1 MNRRLPL
8 LFALLTLPL
17 LVGSLIFANQ
27 LYAGTADICLLPSV
41 CTYVSIQDA
50 VSNGP
55 ENTPLTIAAGIYT
68 ENISISRSVILVGA
82 GAGQTIIDGDA
93 ADSVVMVSGAVNVSI
108 SGVTIRNGDAT
119 GVDGGGLLNE
129 TATVTLSDSVIENN
143 IAPNGAGITN
153 DGTMILDNVTVRNN
167 TADEF
172 VGNISICSDCAGG
185 GILNLSVMT
194 ITNSIVHGNTADFG
208 GGIDNAATADLTA
221 TNITV
226 YDNTATNASSQGGG
240 IENLG
245 DMSVASSEIHTN
257 TARNGAG
264 IYNEGEL
271 SVSGSD
277 IHDNTAEGR
286 GGGLHNSFHLTINTS
301 SIYDNQAGSGGGGGI
316 STESGTVVLDRS
328 AVYGNVATGSGGGIV
343 NNVEPVTG
351 ANSFTITNST
361 ISGNNTAGQGGGL
374 RSAGSAV
381 TSLNNVTFNGNT
393 STVVNGQSISILA
406 GTVTAQNTIIAISG
420 SGTNCTGTITSQGR
434 NIVSD
439 NTCHLTGTGDL
450 TNTNPRLGLLQNNG
464 GPTLTHALLLG
475 SPAINSGSGCP
486 AVDQR
491 GVARPFGPACDRGAY
506 EYDKVI
512 QTVYLPLV
520 VRP

>member
-8 LFALLTLPL
+8 LFALLMLPL
-17 LVGSLIFANQ
+17 LVGSLIFTNQ
-27 LYAGTADICLLPSV
+27 LHAGTADICLLPSV
-41 CTYVSIQDA
+41 CTYASIQDA

-55 ENTPLTIAAGIYT
+55 ENTPLTIAAGVYQ

-82 GAGQTIIDGDA
+82 GSSQTIIDGDA

-108 SGVTIRNGDAT
+108 SGVTLRNGDAT

-172 VGNISICSDCAGG
+172 VGNVSICSTCAGG

-194 ITNSIVHGNTADFG
+194 ITNSIIHGNTADFG
-208 GGIDNAATADLTA
+208 GGIDNAAMADLTA

-271 SVSGSD
+271 TISGSD
-277 IHDNTAEGR
+277 IHDNVAGGN
-286 GGGLHNSFHLTINTS
+286 GGGLQNMFGLTVQNS
-301 SIYDNQAGSGGGGGI
+301 SIHNNQAGNGGGI
-316 STESGTVVLDRS
+316 STQSGTVNLDRS
-328 AVYGNVATGSGGGIV
+328 AVYSNVASGSGGGIY
-343 NNVEPVTG
+343 NNVEAITG
-351 ANSFTITNST
+351 PNKLTITNST
-361 ISGNNTAGQGGGL
+361 ISGNSAAGVGGGL
-374 RSAGSAV
+374 RSMDSAV
-381 TSLNNVTFNGNT
+381 TELSNVTFRNN
-393 STVVNGQSISILA
+393 SSIVQSGQSISILA
-406 GTVTAQNTIIAISG
+406 GTMTVKNTILAISG
-420 SGTNCTGTITSQGR
+420 SGTNCGGGGVITSQGY
-434 NIVSD
+434 NLASD
-439 NTCHLTGTGDL
+439 GSCQLTATGDL
-450 TNTNPRLGLLQNNG
+450 TNTNPQLGVLQNNG
-464 GPTLTHALLLG
+464 GPTFTHALLLG
-475 SPAINSGSGCP
+475 SPAINSGSGCL

-512 QTVYLPLV
+512 QSVYLPLV
-520 VRP
+520 LRP

>member
-8 LFALLTLPL
+8 LFILLVLPL
-17 LVGSLIFANQ
+17 LMGSLIFANQ
-27 LYAGTADICLLPSV
+27 LHAGTADICLLPSV

-55 ENTPLTIAAGIYT
+55 ENTPLTIASGVYM
-68 ENISISRSVILVGA
+68 ENVSISRSVILVGA
-82 GAGQTIIDGDA
+82 GSGQTIIDGDA
-93 ADSVVMVSGAVNVSI
+93 ADSVVVVSAAVNVSI
-108 SGVTIRNGDAT
+108 SGVTVRNGDASL
-119 GVDGGGLLNE
+119 DGGGLLNE
-129 TATVTLSDSVIENN
+129 GGVVTLSDSVVEDN
-143 IAPNGAGITN
+143 IAPNGAGILN
-153 DGTMILDNVTVRNN
+153 DGTMILDDVTVRNN

-172 VGNISICSDCAGG
+172 VGNVSICSDCAGG

-194 ITNSIVHGNTADFG
+194 MTNSMIHGNTADFG
-208 GGIDNAATADLTA
+208 GGIDNAAMADLTA

-226 YDNTATNASSQGGG
+226 YNNTATNTNSQGGG

-245 DMSVASSEIHTN
+245 VMAVTGSDVHTN

-264 IYNEGEL
+264 IFNEGTL
-271 SVSGSD
+271 TVSSSD
-277 IHDNTAEGR
+277 VYDNVASGR
-286 GGGLHNSFHLTINTS
+286 GGGFHNTFSLTMQTS
-301 SIYDNQAGSGGGGGI
+301 NIYDNQAGSGGGGGI
-316 STESGTVVLDRS
+316 STDSGTVVLDRS
-328 AVYGNVATGSGGGIV
+328 AVYNNFATGSGGGIV
-343 NNVEPVTG
+343 NNVDLVTG

-361 ISGNNTAGQGGGL
+361 ISGNSTAGQGGGL

-381 TSLNNVTFNGNT
+381 TNLNNVTFNGNT

-406 GTVTAQNTIIAISG
+406 GSMTAKNTIIAISG
-420 SGTNCTGTITSQGR
+420 SGTNCSGNITSQGR

-450 TNTNPRLGLLQNNG
+450 TNTNPRLGALQNNG

-475 SPAINSGSGCP
+475 SPALDSGSGCP

-506 EYDKVI
+506 EYDQVI
-512 QTVYLPLV
+512 LRVYLPFV